1 MDTKSELS
9 TCSRL
14 MVGERDR
21 DREAVRWATGES
33 TPLQTNNG
41 VLQMVGQLQGG
52 QAAGQQQQQ
61 QQATQ
66 QQQHSKQHQQ
76 QLQLKQ
82 QQQQQQAT
90 ATAAAATGHPVSA
103 T

>member
-1 MDTKSELS
+1 
-9 TCSRL
+9 

-52 QAAGQQQQQ
+52 QAAGQQQICKWKSLLL
-61 QQATQ
+61 A
-66 QQQHSKQHQQ
+66 
-76 QLQLKQ
+76 LKWIS
-82 QQQQQQAT
+82 
-90 ATAAAATGHPVSA
+90 GI
-103 T
+103 

>member
-1 MDTKSELS
+1 
-9 TCSRL
+9 

-61 QQATQ
+61 QQAT
-66 QQQHSKQHQQ
+66 
-76 QLQLKQ
+76 
-82 QQQQQQAT
+82 T
-90 ATAAAATGHPVSA
+90 ATTTRPQKPKKKNLQPS
-103 T
+103 TLS